1 MKKFSSIV
9 EKKRQELIESE
20 TINERNLYLD
30 FSKKYHKK
38 QGVSGPFDKKF
49 QGDKKAQK
57 EYMEGL
63 SKAWEEHKKS
73 KGTKTKS
80 SNSKFDF
87 AKKKMNESKALEMAK
102 GMIGDGGD
110 PNYHFVTM
118 CDDFYFERDGEMVKY
133 SKDMSASPLKIKTTP
148 EFGAYTF
155 GPFANLEESKMFA
168 ASIEL
173 DEINGP
179 RMVKIE
185 DRKNGDVY
193 CKYLTCKMQPIW
205 SEIEEEDDYDSE
217 EEEEMDDPNSE
228 YTYGDET
235 EDEQDNEFSATI
247 DVEDDDFEDSDE
259 EE

>member
-38 QGVSGPFDKKF
+38 HGVSGPFDKKF

-73 KGTKTKS
+73 KGTKDKPA
-80 SNSKFDF
+80 NSKFDF
-87 AKKKMNESKALEMAK
+87 AKKKMNESKAIEMAK
-102 GMIGDGGD
+102 GMVGDGGD

-118 CDDFYFERDGEMVKY
+118 CDDFYFEKDGDLVKY
-133 SKDMSASPLKIKTTP
+133 SKDMTASPLKIKTTP
-148 EFGAYTF
+148 DFGAYTF

-185 DRKNGDVY
+185 DRKNGEVY
-193 CKYLTCKMQPIW
+193 SKYLTCKMQPIW
-205 SEIEEEDDYDSE
+205 SEIEEEDEYESDE
-217 EEEEMDDPNSE
+217 ETEDPNSE
-228 YTYGDET
+228 YTYGE
-235 EDEQDNEFSATI
+235 EDEGEQENEFTATI
-247 DVEDDDFEDSDE
+247 DTGGEYEESE
-259 EE
+259 EEEEE